1 MNKKQYGIPLTLLFM
16 ILSYFLSAIG
26 ALAFVLFLLPVM
38 NSLIPDGT
46 LATLIYFGFI
56 ASLIDILFSLWF
68 SNRKRFNPVYNK
80 MKAWYVL
87 IVFAVFTVIFS
98 VEEASLLSNAL
109 ILPVILVFPLFPL
122 LLILSLFG
130 TYNAIIV
137 LGIMML
143 SSLAVYLF
151 IKKQWKLSIISG
163 LCLICAGISL
173 FSYFNSPNYKY
184 RNQNHGF
191 EYMGGYSSTDF
202 TDYHVYSENSKLVSL
217 DHEPEFIIENPEDM
231 PVLDGAEACYPVY
244 AAVAKTLY
252 QNIDQIEYD
261 FRNNSEDIKYGT
273 NENGTIV
280 TFYNT
285 AVGFERLVNGD
296 VDMFFG
302 AKPSASQLE
311 YAEENGVEL
320 VYTPIGKE
328 AFVFFV
334 EEDNPVDSL
343 TVDQIRS
350 IYHGS
355 IDNWKEVGGNNE
367 EIIAF
372 QRPERSGSQ
381 SMMVYFMGDV
391 SLKEPMTFEMESAM
405 MGIVEKVAE
414 YENEAGAIGYSF
426 RYFLEGLNE
435 VENVKILKINDVYPS
450 NSTIQDGTYPVTTSL
465 YCITVKGNDNPYVQK
480 VLDFLL
486 SEDGQTIIEKT
497 GYSPLN

>member
-26 ALAFVLFLLPVM
+26 ALVFVLFLLPVM

-46 LATLIYFGFI
+46 IATLIYFGFI
-56 ASLIDILFSLWF
+56 AALIDILLSLWF

-80 MKAWYVL
+80 IKAWYVL

-98 VEEASLLSNAL
+98 VEEASLLSSAL
-109 ILPVILVFPLFPL
+109 ILPVVLVFPLFPL

-143 SSLAVYLF
+143 SSLAVYLV

-173 FSYFNSPNYKY
+173 FVYFNSPNYKY

-202 TDYHVYSENSKLVSL
+202 TDYHVYSENSKLITL
-217 DHEPEFIIENPEDM
+217 DHEPDFIIENPEDM

-252 QNIDQIEYD
+252 KEIDQIELSYKET
-261 FRNNSEDIKYGT
+261 NYG

-285 AVGFERLVNGD
+285 AVGFERLVRGD

-302 AKPSASQLE
+302 AKPSASQQQ
-311 YAEENGVEL
+311 YAEEHGVEL
-320 VYTPIGKE
+320 IYTPIGKE

-355 IDNWKEVGGNNE
+355 ITNWKEVGGNNE
-367 EIIAF
+367 EM
-372 QRPERSGSQ
+372 RKK
-381 SMMVYFMGDV
+381 
-391 SLKEPMTFEMESAM
+391 LKGKLTSYK
-405 MGIVEKVAE
+405 KVF
-414 YENEAGAIGYSF
+414 YNKNVF
-426 RYFLEGLNE
+426 R
-435 VENVKILKINDVYPS
+435 
-450 NSTIQDGTYPVTTSL
+450 
-465 YCITVKGNDNPYVQK
+465 
-480 VLDFLL
+480 
-486 SEDGQTIIEKT
+486 
-497 GYSPLN
+497 